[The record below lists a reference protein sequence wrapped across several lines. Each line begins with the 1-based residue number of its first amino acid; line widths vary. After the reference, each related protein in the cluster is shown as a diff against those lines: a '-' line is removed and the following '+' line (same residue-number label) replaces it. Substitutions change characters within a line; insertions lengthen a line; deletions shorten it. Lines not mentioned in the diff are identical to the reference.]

1 MKKLIFFILFLVALY
16 CVCPEPVK
24 AEENDFE
31 SVLSTLMD
39 SLDGDDLNAELDGVW
54 DSYGQ
59 AGGTLKDKLRSV
71 ISGDFSA
78 NYSGAIS
85 AVGNMIFS
93 GVRSLFPTLICVC
106 LIALLYSFVK
116 TLDPEFLSEGT
127 DRILYF
133 TCYAAILGL
142 IIYKAMDIANECF
155 GAVKVYAGQMDLVF
169 PLIITVMT
177 ATGSEVS
184 ASVYTPAVAFL
195 SNGITGVISAV
206 VAPLTLFLIM
216 FSAVSGLSQT
226 LRTEKFTAFISSA
239 IKWILGICLTVFTT
253 FISVQGI
260 TAGTYD
266 GITLRVTKYA
276 VGNSVPLVGG
286 FLRDGAELFVAS
298 GVLIK
303 NALGICGLFLVA
315 GAFLAPLT
323 ELIAFTLFL
332 KLAAGLIE
340 PFTDTRMTDFIFG
353 IAKNLNFVLASVL
366 VACFMYVLTVVIMIF
381 AGGAI
386 L

>member
-1 MKKLIFFILFLVALY
+1 M
-16 CVCPEPVK
+16 
-24 AEENDFE
+24 
-31 SVLSTLMD
+31 
-39 SLDGDDLNAELDGVW
+39 
-54 DSYGQ
+54 
-59 AGGTLKDKLRSV
+59 
-71 ISGDFSA
+71 
-78 NYSGAIS
+78 
-85 AVGNMIFS
+85 
-93 GVRSLFPTLICVC
+93 
-106 LIALLYSFVK
+106 
-116 TLDPEFLSEGT
+116 
-127 DRILYF
+127 
-133 TCYAAILGL
+133 
-142 IIYKAMDIANECF
+142 
-155 GAVKVYAGQMDLVF
+155 
-169 PLIITVMT
+169 
-177 ATGSEVS
+177 
-184 ASVYTPAVAFL
+184 
-195 SNGITGVISAV
+195 SNGITGIISAV